1 MNGQKRLSSVGE
13 RGRPVAKSRTRKTQ
27 KVKTQISKSSFGSA
41 FVAMALLSVAFS
53 FVSAQTANENQS
65 AQANIVG
72 AWRTAVTPVDCVTG
86 GELAPPFPGLF
97 TFHKG
102 GTMSEYGIGPG
113 QTPALRSPG
122 HGVWKREDGRNYSFT
137 FTFYRYD
144 TAGIFL
150 GTQKITA
157 ALEVGTSGADFTTD
171 STIEIFDANGNL
183 IATACGV
190 AVGTRF
196 E

>member
-1 MNGQKRLSSVGE
+1 M
-13 RGRPVAKSRTRKTQ
+13 
-27 KVKTQISKSSFGSA
+27 KTQISKPSFGSA
-41 FVAMALLSVAFS
+41 FVAMALLSIALTFA
-53 FVSAQTANENQS
+53 SAQTANENRS
-65 AQANIVG
+65 AGATIVG
-72 AWRTAVTPVDCVTG
+72 AWRTVVTPVDCVTG

-122 HGVWKREDGRNYSFT
+122 HGVWQRESGRNYSFT

-144 TAGIFL
+144 TGGIFL

-157 ALEVGTSGADFTTD
+157 TMEVGTSGADFTTD
-171 STIEIFDANGNL
+171 STIEIFDANDNL
-183 IATACGV
+183 IATLCGV
-190 AVGTRF
+190 AAGTRF